1 MELLT
6 VEELGITFIEGV
18 AARSFLRLPT
28 EARLVLEAC
37 FSAGTKAA
45 LLYSSNLTPRFFDV
59 SSLEAGEI
67 LQLLRNYGVR
77 LAVVREPGATE
88 SRRFQELLAAERRDT
103 HFDVFENRQPAIE
116 WLVRVA
122 GGGAGTAAESRTT
135 VEDE

>member
-6 VEELGITFIEGV
+6 VEETGITFVEGV
-18 AARSFLRLPT
+18 AARSFLRMPGD
-28 EARLVLEAC
+28 ARLVLEAC
-37 FSAGTKAA
+37 VSSSTKAA

-67 LQLLRNYGVR
+67 LQMLRTNGVR

-88 SRRFQELLAAERRDT
+88 SRRFQELLAAERRET

-116 WLVRVA
+116 WLARVA
-122 GGGAGTAAESRTT
+122 GGGPGVATDA
-135 VEDE
+135 

>member
-6 VEELGITFIEGV
+6 VEESGITFIEGV
-18 AARSFLRLPT
+18 AARSFLRSPGD
-28 EARLVLEAC
+28 ARLVLEAC
-37 FSAGTKAA
+37 LSSRTKAA

-67 LQLLRNYGVR
+67 LQMLRTDRVR

-116 WLVRVA
+116 WLARVA
-122 GGGAGTAAESRTT
+122 GGEAGPGT
-135 VEDE
+135 DD